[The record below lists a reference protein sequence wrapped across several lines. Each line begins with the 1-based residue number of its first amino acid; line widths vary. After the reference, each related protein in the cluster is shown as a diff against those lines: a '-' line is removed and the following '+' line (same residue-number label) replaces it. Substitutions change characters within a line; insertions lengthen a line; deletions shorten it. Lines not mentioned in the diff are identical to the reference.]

1 MTLTRS
7 DREPGEADDQ
17 SRDGGPIG
25 VAARR
30 PRSAEQVTRSVEL
43 EAPPA
48 QVWDALTEDGLLG
61 EWLADE
67 VELEAE
73 PGGEVVCRYA
83 DGEERRGEVEL
94 VEEAERLAW
103 SWRREGGAP
112 SRVELVLDA
121 VADRTRLTII
131 ETAPVFETGGPATTG
146 PLLLAAT
153 AGPRRRAWTGP
164 RLAAPAGPGL
174 AVVDP
179 RLAATWGPPLAR
191 LRSAVRLVLA

>member
-7 DREPGEADDQ
+7 GREPVD
-17 SRDGGPIG
+17 
-25 VAARR
+25 
-30 PRSAEQVTRSVEL
+30 AERVTRSVEL
-43 EAPPA
+43 DAAPA
-48 QVWDALTEDGLLG
+48 EVWDALTEDALLG

-73 PGGEVVCRYA
+73 PGGEIVCRYA

-103 SWRREGGAP
+103 SWRRHGGAP

-131 ETAPVFETGGPATTG
+131 ETATVFETAPFGATG
-146 PLLLAAT
+146 PLLLAAPAGG
-153 AGPRRRAWTGP
+153 AGPAWGRR
-164 RLAAPAGPGL
+164 
-174 AVVDP
+174 
-179 RLAATWGPPLAR
+179 LAR
-191 LRSAVRLVLA
+191 LQLAVRLVLA

>member
-1 MTLTRS
+1 MTLAWS
-7 DREPGEADDQ
+7 
-17 SRDGGPIG
+17 DGGPTN
-25 VAARR
+25 
-30 PRSAEQVTRSVEL
+30 AEQVTRSVDL
-43 EAPPA
+43 DAAPA
-48 QVWDALTEDGLLG
+48 EVWDALTEEALLG

-73 PGGEVVCRYA
+73 PGGEIVCRYA

-131 ETAPVFETGGPATTG
+131 ETAPVRTKG
-146 PLLLAAT
+146 PLLLAGI
-153 AGPRRRAWTGP
+153 AGPSPRARTGL
-164 RLAAPAGPGL
+164 RPAGVAGPSGT
-174 AVVDP
+174 VSD
-179 RLAATWGPPLAR
+179 WGPPLVR
-191 LRSAVRLVLA
+191 LRAAVRLVLA

>member
-7 DREPGEADDQ
+7 EREPVD
-17 SRDGGPIG
+17 
-25 VAARR
+25 
-30 PRSAEQVTRSVEL
+30 AERVTRSVEL
-43 EAPPA
+43 DAAPA
-48 QVWDALTEDGLLG
+48 EVWDALTEGALLG

-73 PGGEVVCRYA
+73 PGGEIVCRYA

-121 VADRTRLTII
+121 VAERTRLTII
-131 ETAPVFETGGPATTG
+131 ETAPLHANG
-146 PLLLAAT
+146 PLLLAGIADSRGRAWSGPMLAAA
-153 AGPRRRAWTGP
+153 AGPI
-164 RLAAPAGPGL
+164 PASPSPL
-174 AVVDP
+174 SP
-179 RLAATWGPPLAR
+179 CWGPPLGR
-191 LRSAVRLVLA
+191 LRDAVRLVLA